1 MNIWNLWESIIC
13 LRFIVRVCRSC
24 NFRILGNTSSGSI
37 VEIESGLYELCA
49 RSYLSGSAKAQ
60 SEVIADSSPQ
70 DNARQQRSKN

>member
-1 MNIWNLWESIIC
+1 MRNALS
-13 LRFIVRVCRSC
+13 LRCFLGSFWGVCGC
-24 NFRILGNTSSGSI
+24 NFRILGNTNSGSI

>member
-1 MNIWNLWESIIC
+1 MRNALSLRCFLREIC
-13 LRFIVRVCRSC
+13 GC

-70 DNARQQRSKN
+70 YCRYLYFLRF